1 MCFGGLSRPAI
12 TQQKQQ
18 DTPHMDPKTK
28 KTEQEQNKKSDKPT
42 RKPIIL
48 NDPELFWAYLNG
60 KYPKESEEFLRK
72 NFKKNFPQK

>member
-28 KTEQEQNKKSDKPT
+28 KTEQEQNSSDSGNRSRCKVQQT
-42 RKPIIL
+42 TV
-48 NDPELFWAYLNG
+48 D
-60 KYPKESEEFLRK
+60 
-72 NFKKNFPQK
+72 NF